1 MSRDISE
8 ILFESVDL
16 IVNARLNDLQYD
28 KTELCTIEEVKGNG
42 EYYVSNGSAKY
53 FAYSENTE
61 YRQGTSVYVTIPQG
75 NYNNQKIIVGKYT
88 SNDKSSIEWVSPLED
103 FVNITGNIVKN
114 NTNFGLIPNDEITS
128 VLIWESD
135 DSYTQ
140 YDRLC
145 ITGDFTSDILSES
158 LVIEGDYGLMLV
170 AEKADGSEFIA
181 QLSAADM
188 TGNPYDF
195 EVPYTQQKMFMLDK
209 NEVLNNLKL
218 YFYQMKNFKD
228 IENKHIPVVNTNQLL
243 VENISVNFGYAFDNY
258 SKDTVLLFTNDIL
271 TYAPPMENDN
281 SIIEKELQCCWIHKT
296 DTGTIAITD
305 IKNEKIDGDYVKVHW
320 YRYNTDMTPSY
331 QPVHTSV
338 LAGDFWE
345 ELIPQDVFSQ
355 TVQLNREWKNE
366 IFKVIIEYNDKLYI
380 SEPLTFTNSLGEN
393 NVVSLIKGIKI
404 DYPSND
410 PYKGK
415 FFVYGSETL
424 TGQNNDAFKQ
434 RKLIVSYDV
443 VSSLYD
449 VFEGGEKITWKIPL
463 KNTMIVTPK
472 EGIEYDEDDEYA
484 VSSDGNY
491 ALISRLAIK
500 SKEQI
505 YRISDIFDE
514 DLTNSIIYCIV
525 ERPGIPI
532 PYETNIE
539 FLFGIQGANG
549 TNYTFNVY
557 LGEEIAKS
565 GTYYRPR
572 AITVGDTQSVEL
584 KAQLYDMDN
593 KPIEGLSYKWEVIT
607 NVNSMIEL
615 DNNILNITDSF
626 DMNIQNYVWLKVS
639 TTYDSITF
647 SSYLPLAKRT
657 NREYQRLSGPSRI
670 LYDANGGHPEYNK
683 NAYKLFDI
691 DGNEISN
698 IEWQTFPTT
707 AIGEYPKLKQQN
719 GEYILLP
726 STLYFKEYSQDFS
739 VGNQE
744 YWVQPIY
751 IDINR
756 YGNALLNEWDES
768 LVVDPNNNLILTSM
782 VGAGSKNA
790 ANQFSGVVMGE
801 LKKLENT
808 DGSVEENQTG
818 LLGFDDGVQSFGFN
832 VDGSAFL
839 GAPGKGR
846 ISFNGEYGY
855 LMSGNFN
862 GFGSEGTTPTF
873 EKGVEPDFNFND
885 STPKGVYIGLSSGNA
900 YFAGTLYTIEGKI
913 GGWTIGDTSLYSK
926 SDDGLYTILKSDGN
940 VGLALGVPASSWEE
954 NNTTSYGQIQLYHNG
969 KIRLGNDGNGIGDNN
984 YAVVINGTSATFKGT
999 IYATGGEIGGCSI
1012 NNGKLEIPVANISGK
1027 LTADNIDATNLKV
1040 KAANITGTLT
1050 ANQING
1056 NGLSV
1061 SNANISNLTITGT
1074 TGIKMGNSILGVI
1087 NNHAYISNAGLG
1099 IAGDLSV
1106 GGNLILDYFD
1116 IAGSGTGVKQ
1126 IILTPQDLEKLLALI

>member
-1 MSRDISE
+1 M
-8 ILFESVDL
+8 FE
-16 IVNARLNDLQYD
+16 
-28 KTELCTIEEVKGNG
+28 
-42 EYYVSNGSAKY
+42 
-53 FAYSENTE
+53 
-61 YRQGTSVYVTIPQG
+61 
-75 NYNNQKIIVGKYT
+75 
-88 SNDKSSIEWVSPLED
+88 
-103 FVNITGNIVKN
+103 
-114 NTNFGLIPNDEITS
+114 
-128 VLIWESD
+128 
-135 DSYTQ
+135 
-140 YDRLC
+140 
-145 ITGDFTSDILSES
+145 
-158 LVIEGDYGLMLV
+158 
-170 AEKADGSEFIA
+170 
-181 QLSAADM
+181 
-188 TGNPYDF
+188 
-195 EVPYTQQKMFMLDK
+195 
-209 NEVLNNLKL
+209 
-218 YFYQMKNFKD
+218 D
-228 IENKHIPVVNTNQLL
+228 IENKHIPVINTNQLL
-243 VENISVNFGYAFDNY
+243 VENVSVNFGYAFDNY
-258 SKDTVLLFTNDIL
+258 SKDTVLLFTNDTL

-281 SIIEKELQCCWIHKT
+281 SIIEKELQCRWIHKT

-305 IKNEKIDGDYVKVHW
+305 IKNEKLDGDYVKVHW
-320 YRYNTDMTPSY
+320 YRYNTDVTPSY

-410 PYKGK
+410 PYKGR

-463 KNTMIVTPK
+463 KNTMITAPK
-472 EGIEYDEDDEYA
+472 EGIEYDEEDEYA
-484 VSSDGNY
+484 VSPDGNY
-491 ALISRLAIK
+491 ALISRLATN

-514 DLTNSIIYCIV
+514 DLTNNVIYCIV

-532 PYETNIE
+532 PYETSIE
-539 FLFGIQGANG
+539 FLFGIQGSNG

-557 LGEEIAKS
+557 LGEEIAQS

-593 KPIEGLSYKWEVIT
+593 KPIEGLSYKWEILGNT
-607 NVNSMIEL
+607 NFYTIE
-615 DNNILNITDSF
+615 NNILKVVNTV
-626 DMNIQNYVWLKVS
+626 DMNIALWNWLKVS
-639 TTYDSITF
+639 TTYDSINF

-657 NREYQRLSGPSRI
+657 DRIYQRLSGPSRV
-670 LYDANGGHPEYNK
+670 LYDANGGHPTYNK
-683 NAYKLFDI
+683 NAYKLCKV
-691 DGNEISN
+691 DGSELISLLWTDYPQ
-698 IEWQTFPTT
+698 EGEFPQ
-707 AIGEYPKLKQQN
+707 IKEGK
-719 GEYILLP
+719 LLP
-726 STLYFKEYSQDFS
+726 STLYFKEYSTGYS
-739 VGNQE
+739 VGLE
-744 YWVQPIY
+744 DYWVQPIY

-768 LVVDPNNNLILTSM
+768 LVVNPDDNLILTSM

-801 LKKLENT
+801 LKKLKNT
-808 DGSVEENQTG
+808 DSSIKDQTG

-862 GFGSEGTTPTF
+862 GFGSEGAIPIF
-873 EKGVEPDFNFND
+873 EKSVEPDFNFNGA
-885 STPKGVYIGLSSGNA
+885 TPKGVYIGLSSGNA
-900 YFAGTLYTIEGKI
+900 YFAGTLYATEGKI
-913 GGWTIGDTSLYSK
+913 GGWTIGDNVLSSLYDNGTEDNLN
-926 SDDGLYTILKSDGN
+926 DDTYTIIKSSGS
-940 VGLALGVPASSWEE
+940 VGLAFGIPKANWEKE
-954 NNTTSYGQIQLYHNG
+954 STEGAGIRIFHDGRIQAGY
-969 KIRLGNDGNGIGDNN
+969 
-984 YAVVINGTSATFKGT
+984 NGTDYNMYFDTEGNAIFKGT
-999 IYATGGEIGGCSI
+999 IYATGGEIGGCLI

-1027 LTADNIDATNLKV
+1027 LTADNIDVGTINIDAAQITSGTINSARIGNASITNAKIDTLAVSKITSGTNAANMTLNGTITCNNLIATNTGAIGPWTIGDKTFTLRYTPPQIGLIFTSFV
-1040 KAANITGTLT
+1040 QLSPSGITVTFT
-1050 ANQING
+1050 DTNTNQ
-1056 NGLSV
+1056 SETKTK
-1061 SNANISNLTITGT
+1061 SWA
-1074 TGIKMGNSILGVI
+1074 
-1087 NNHAYISNAGLG
+1087 
-1099 IAGDLSV
+1099 DLV
-1106 GGNLILDYFD
+1106 R
-1116 IAGSGTGVKQ
+1116 
-1126 IILTPQDLEKLLALI
+1126 